1 MFCGKCG
8 SKLED
13 GARFCKECGASAA
26 DTDEFSSALPK
37 MSGTASASSQNFTER
52 QNLFHKGNAG
62 DAEYGMEYDISDN
75 RQALDNIFV
84 EPDETLIAKLG
95 NGFLINLLFRKPKKC
110 SMMLTDRRLYLKGV
124 LYASDLN
131 SKTNILKTN
140 ILKTTEERILDLRDV
155 TGTGLIYTQ
164 FSRLTLVLFIL
175 STLGVISSVI
185 ALGFDDIYQLA
196 EVLWFPLLLSAVFFG
211 LKLIKSRSAY
221 FFVDYAGGRI
231 KIDAKILGL
240 SDVQDF
246 HKQIRRAKNA
256 LTERC

>member
-13 GARFCKECGASAA
+13 GAKFCKECGASAA

-52 QNLFHKGNAG
+52 WDLFHKSNAG

-75 RQALDNIFV
+75 RQALANIFV

-110 SMMLTDRRLYLKGV
+110 SMMLTDKRLYLKGAF
-124 LYASDLN
+124 YASG
-131 SKTNILKTN
+131 SKNN
-140 ILKTTEERILDLRDV
+140 ILKTTEERILDLRDI
-155 TGTGLIYTQ
+155 TGTGFIYTQ
-164 FSRLTLVLFIL
+164 FSRLMLVLFIL
-175 STLGVISSVI
+175 STLGSTISS
-185 ALGFDDIYQLA
+185 ALALTHGLGGLIPDRGYIESA
-196 EVLWFPLLLSAVFFG
+196 LWLPLLLAAVLFG

-231 KIDAKILGL
+231 KVDAKILGL

-246 HKQIRRAKNA
+246 HKQVRRAKNA